1 MSIRRGPELPYSV
14 VAGVVPISR
23 GWLVASAKMQGSN
36 FAPEPPKTYASFME
50 ILDERP
56 AFASIVIGAPIGYRD
71 HPGDGPRCCDVE
83 ARAILGKRGASIRN
97 APPRAVLGE
106 TMTWREGHVDAVTAL
121 LLPKYREVAVEM
133 SPFRQRV
140 VYEGSPELS
149 FFQLNQERSLRY
161 AKSREAGRD
170 ERLDI
175 LLDRIPGIAKVTEAV
190 LPGVQKKHLYDASAL
205 LSTAR
210 RVSGRAAKRL
220 PSEGEWDS
228 EGVRMEIVY

>member
-36 FAPEPPKTYASFME
+36 FAPEPPKTYVSFME

-56 AFASIVIGAPIGYRD
+56 AFVSIVIGAPIGYRD
-71 HPGDGPRCCDVE
+71 FPGDGPRHCDIE
-83 ARAILGKRGASIRN
+83 ARAVLGKRGASIRN
-97 APPRAVLGE
+97 APSRAVLADA
-106 TMTWREGHVDAVTAL
+106 MTWREGHVDAVTAL

-133 SPFRQRV
+133 SPFRQRI

-190 LPGVQKKHLYDASAL
+190 LPGVQKKHLYDAAAL
-205 LSTAR
+205 LSSAR